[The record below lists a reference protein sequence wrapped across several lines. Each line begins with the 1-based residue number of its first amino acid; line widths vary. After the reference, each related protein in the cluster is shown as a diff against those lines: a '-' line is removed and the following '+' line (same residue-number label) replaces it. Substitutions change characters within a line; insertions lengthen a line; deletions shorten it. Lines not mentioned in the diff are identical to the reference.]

1 MAWALSSFC
10 IALSAV
16 LTTTS
21 LPRGWSNRLLLLL
34 SVAMGMALQV
44 VLRPACIDG
53 QGKFGQALRDVGW
66 SWTELSNRPA
76 VRASRERLL
85 HGLCRVAAQVW
96 ALAVVCGI
104 AGLVLIKSAWA
115 VCASSLSWCLRTV
128 EWHAPAMAL
137 WTRCLVFWRR
147 IGVPSM
153 ITRWRDCVRWNWQ
166 VFLAERESKQ
176 TQDWMA
182 AQLTVMVEE
191 RKRRE
196 GECR

>member
-1 MAWALSSFC
+1 VSPAA
-10 IALSAV
+10 AD
-16 LTTTS
+16 TTRT
-21 LPRGWSNRLLLLL
+21 
-34 SVAMGMALQV
+34 
-44 VLRPACIDG
+44 PAFDRQIDRSIERTEP
-53 QGKFGQALRDVGW
+53 AVGW
-66 SWTELSNRPA
+66 S
-76 VRASRERLL
+76 
-85 HGLCRVAAQVW
+85 
-96 ALAVVCGI
+96 
-104 AGLVLIKSAWA
+104 
-115 VCASSLSWCLRTV
+115 
-128 EWHAPAMAL
+128 
-137 WTRCLVFWRR
+137 WRR